1 MGVHIM
7 KIYENGI
14 YRDATPDELAQM
26 KAEELRARI
35 LEASRPLTESEILR
49 MAIRRQVNGLSIPDE
64 TASRMVEY
72 YPTMQDYEEGALI
85 KGGTTIAHGGV
96 LKRANVDLYNYV
108 TNSPDNAPTLW
119 TDIAYRDGVR
129 VIPDPISAEQAYG
142 LDELGWQDGHI
153 WRSRMDGNVYPVTQ
167 TDAWERV
174 S

>member
-1 MGVHIM
+1 MREYW
-7 KIYENGI
+7 KNGKR
-14 YRDATPDELAQM
+14 YDLPDYTPDELAQM

-35 LEASRPLTESEILR
+35 REASRPLTESEILR
-49 MAIRRQVNGLSIPDE
+49 MTIRRQVNGLSIPDE

-142 LDELGWQDGHI
+142 LDELGWQDGRI